1 VFNRNL
7 ENFTIEEFLSKKK
20 TLRVIVYLLSLLIFL
35 FMGYLGYV
43 LYMGIWTSNHLAGII
58 SLVLVISVIA
68 SNSAL
73 ISGISKEIK
82 KKAINEESDS
92 Q

>member
-73 ISGISKEIK
+73 ISGIFKEIK

>member
-20 TLRVIVYLLSLLIFL
+20 TLRVIVYLLSVLIFL
-35 FMGYLGYV
+35 FISYLGYV
-43 LYMGIWTSNHLAGII
+43 LYMGIWICNHLAGLI
-58 SLVLVISVIA
+58 SLVLLISVIA
-68 SNSAL
+68 TNSAL

-82 KKAINEESDS
+82 NRDMGL
-92 Q
+92 